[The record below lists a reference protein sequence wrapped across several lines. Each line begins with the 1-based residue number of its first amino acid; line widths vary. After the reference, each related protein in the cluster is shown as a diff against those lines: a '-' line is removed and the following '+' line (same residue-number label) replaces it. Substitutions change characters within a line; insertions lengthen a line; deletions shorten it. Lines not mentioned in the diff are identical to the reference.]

1 MLNYQRVALE
11 VKGIFLVEERF
22 LEMSV
27 ASLLLFAIMTCALC
41 LSTSLYL
48 PVASGNFIG
57 DTKGLLLKWGRL

>member
-11 VKGIFLVEERF
+11 VKGIFLVERF

-27 ASLLLFAIMTCALC
+27 ASLLLFAIMTCAVC